1 MDYRTENN
9 SGIIMVKCVDNSVVQ
24 LVSNFCGIKPM
35 SKISRWC
42 KKDKVHKDITCPV
55 IVMQYNKSMGRV
67 DLADM
72 LTALYCIPMLN
83 KTLVSDLL
91 ASD

>member
-9 SGIIMVKCVDNSVVQ
+9 SGIIMVKWVDNSVVQ
-24 LVSNFCGIKPM
+24 LISNFCGIKPM
-35 SKISRWC
+35 SKISRR
-42 KKDKVHKDITCPV
+42 KKDKVHKDIACTA

-72 LTALYCIPMLN
+72 LIALYCIQC
-83 KTLVSDLL
+83 
-91 ASD
+91 

>member
-55 IVMQYNKSMGRV
+55 ICNAIQQKHGQS
-67 DLADM
+67 
-72 LTALYCIPMLN
+72 
-83 KTLVSDLL
+83 
-91 ASD
+91 